1 MQKVQ
6 SRNGFENIAP
16 YFERPIESRFK
27 DPSLFKSHQDEIDH
41 IKEMNA
47 LMPKKL
53 DQIAQ
58 SPTLV

>member
-1 MQKVQ
+1 MKQEK
-6 SRNGFENIAP
+6 NA
-16 YFERPIESRFK
+16 K
-27 DPSLFKSHQDEIDH
+27 DAIKDEIVH